1 MGSRLTRWNALKD
14 MSIHSPNSLIVRV
27 PNWIGD
33 AVMCEPA
40 LRDLRDLFPSSQLVI
55 LARPAIGQLFQGH
68 PAIDGILE
76 YDWQGAH
83 QGMVGLL
90 ALVRL
95 VKSKKFDMA
104 VLFQNAFEAA
114 FIAWGAGIPSR
125 VGYVTDGRR
134 YLLTQPVSVP
144 GNGSPHHMQYYQRM
158 VAKAFSCKPVDRR
171 PLLFIGP
178 EEESL
183 AARKFSNVFNTPE
196 GMLVGINPGSVY
208 GSAKRWLPERF
219 AEAANRLIADLKQ
232 RCSGGKEPRCVII
245 GGPGEEEL
253 GRSVAAGLSG
263 EVIMLSG
270 RTTIRELLAVIKRCA
285 IFMTNDTGPMHV
297 AQALGVPVVAI
308 FGSTDP
314 EATGPVGQTHGVVRS
329 PVRCAPCLLRACPID
344 HRCMMG
350 VSVEQVVEVGNSQL
364 ANKADSCSTL
374 HSGRGCVNG

>member
-1 MGSRLTRWNALKD
+1 MGLRLIKENALKN
-14 MSIHSPNSLIVRV
+14 MSIHPPNSLIVRV

-40 LRDLRDLFPSSQLVI
+40 LRDLRDLFPSTQMFI

-83 QGMVGLL
+83 KGMVGLL

-114 FIAWGAGIPSR
+114 FIAWGAGIPQR
-125 VGYVTDGRR
+125 VAYATDGRR

-144 GNGSPHHMQYYQRM
+144 RKGPPHHMQYYQRM
-158 VAKAFSCKPVDRR
+158 VSEAFFCKPVDRQ
-171 PLLFIGP
+171 PLLILEP
-178 EEESL
+178 EEEAL
-183 AARKFSNVFNTPE
+183 AARKFSDVFNTPE

-219 AEAANRLIADLKQ
+219 AEAANRLMADFRQ
-232 RCSGGKEPRCVII
+232 RCSNGNTPRCVII

-253 GRSVAAGLSG
+253 GRSVAARLKG
-263 EVIMLSG
+263 EVVMLSG
-270 RTTIRELLAVIKRCA
+270 RTTIRELLAVVKRCA

-308 FGSTDP
+308 FGSTDSDS
-314 EATGPVGQTHGVVRS
+314 TGPIGQAHGVVRS

-344 HRCMMG
+344 HRCMTG
-350 VSVEQVVEVGNSQL
+350 VSVEQVLEVASSQL
-364 ANKADSCSTL
+364 SKARKWCSTP
-374 HSGRGCVNG
+374 N